1 MIKHALKDKL
11 IHLSIDNVDFS
22 YRIPV
27 KKIGNTVDWR
37 IGEKGTEGIVMK
49 DVSTWALQL
58 YTKNVSY
65 DKYLA
70 QFKEIVQEYAEKNK
84 INWEVTMTAIAIQN
98 EYNALIKAN
107 VTAEEKMSEVEIISN
122 LKKKYKLS

>member
-70 QFKEIVQEYAEKNK
+70 QFKEIVQEYAENNK

-98 EYNALIKAN
+98 EYNTLIKAN
-107 VTAEEKMSEVEIISN
+107 VTAEEKVSEVEIISN

>member
-70 QFKEIVQEYAEKNK
+70 QFKEIVQEYAENNK

-98 EYNALIKAN
+98 EYNTLIKAN